1 MPPPMKTE
9 HSLKRRI
16 ARAFL
21 LLAIVLASFFC
32 MVSYTAVEVIESQVI
47 DGRLEKIANVFIV
60 HHLRQ
65 QAYVPPPD
73 VTVFANDA
81 IPVQL
86 RGKEPGIH
94 ELLLNQREAQAL
106 IRTESG
112 NDYAVVQE
120 MTAFEHIEFV
130 IFSSLAAG
138 FISSLLLAV
147 ILGAATARRIVAPV
161 TALAEAVG
169 ASTHASMLP
178 SIQATDEIGVLA
190 RAFAHRTEEL
200 QRFLLREQMFTGDV
214 SHELRTPLTIMLGA
228 AELLKSRL
236 AGEAGLLEIA
246 ERIRRVADETG
257 ERVSALLL
265 LSRAPENLG
274 AGPIAVNPL
283 MHAELERY
291 RFLLDGKPVSCHFE
305 ENGEVWVEARP
316 ELVGIAIGNLLRNA
330 FQHTAQ
336 GEVRVKL
343 GQGLITIE
351 DSGPG
356 IALSVRER
364 LFERFVHGRKDSNEG
379 TGLGLSIVKRVME
392 HLGWEVRLEQPE
404 PQGSRFIISFPCI
417 RIDKD

>member
-1 MPPPMKTE
+1 MKPE

-32 MVSYTAVEVIESQVI
+32 LVSYTAVEVIESQII
-47 DGRLEKIANVFIV
+47 DERLGKIADVFIE

-65 QAYVPPPD
+65 QNYQPPPD

-81 IPVQL
+81 IPAPL
-86 RGKEPGIH
+86 RDKKPGIH
-94 ELLLNQREAQAL
+94 EVLLDRREAQAL
-106 IRTESG
+106 IRTKNG
-112 NDYAVVQE
+112 NDYAVIQE
-120 MTAFEHIEFV
+120 MTEFEQLEF
-130 IFSSLAAG
+130 IAFSSLAAG
-138 FISSLLLAV
+138 FVSSLLLAV

-161 TALAEAVG
+161 TALANAVG
-169 ASTHASMLP
+169 ANTHASMLP

-200 QRFLLREQMFTGDV
+200 QRFLLREQMFSGDV

-228 AELLKSRL
+228 AELLKMRL
-236 AGEAGLLEIA
+236 TGDAGLLEIA
-246 ERIRRVADETG
+246 ERIRRVAYETG
-257 ERVSALLL
+257 EKVSALLL
-265 LSRAPENLG
+265 LSRAPEHLG
-274 AGPIAVNPL
+274 ASLIIVNPL
-283 MHAELERY
+283 MHTELERY
-291 RFLLDGKPVSCHFE
+291 RYLLDGKPVACHFE
-305 ENGEVWVEARP
+305 ESGEVWVEARP

-336 GEVRVKL
+336 GDVRVKL
-343 GQGLITIE
+343 GPGQISIE

-356 IALSVRER
+356 IELSVRER

-379 TGLGLSIVKRVME
+379 TGLGLSIVKRVVE
-392 HLGWEVRLEQPE
+392 HLGWEVWLEQRE